1 MQLCCYSAA
10 PLSDFS
16 LLLYRFAQAV
26 AVLAAHHYP
35 ELQSAMGP
43 NRSGYQVLSQSVEDV
58 DDSFEGDLSVSS
70 DILPAPVTAGPPRNR
85 RLRSNAPK
93 SIDLRKLDVAFKR

>member
-16 LLLYRFAQAV
+16 DLSYRFAQVV
-26 AVLAAHHYP
+26 AVSADALYL
-35 ELQSAMGP
+35 ELHSVMGP

-70 DILPAPVTAGPPRNR
+70 DILPAPVTAGPPHNR